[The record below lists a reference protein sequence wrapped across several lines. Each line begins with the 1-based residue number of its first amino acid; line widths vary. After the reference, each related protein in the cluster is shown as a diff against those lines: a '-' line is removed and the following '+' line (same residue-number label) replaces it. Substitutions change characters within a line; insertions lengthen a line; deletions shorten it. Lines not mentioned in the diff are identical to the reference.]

1 MARNDQQLAV
11 GVSRVAMVEVKPART
26 TEQIEQVRELFREY
40 QTSLGIDLDFQ
51 GFAEEVVG
59 LPGSYAPPSGRLL
72 LLVVDEIQRG
82 CVALQQITSET
93 CEMKR
98 LYVQPGQRGTGLG
111 RLLVACVLDEA
122 RSIGYRRICLDTLP
136 SMTRAQAMYL
146 ALGFEEVQ
154 PYRHNPVPGTRY
166 MARSL

>member
-1 MARNDQQLAV
+1 MPQ
-11 GVSRVAMVEVKPART
+11 VAMVEVKQAHT
-26 TEQIEQVRELFREY
+26 AEHIEQVRELFREY
-40 QTSLGIDLDFQ
+40 QASLDVDLCFQ
-51 GFAEEVVG
+51 GFTEELSA
-59 LPGSYAPPSGRLL
+59 LPGGYAPPTGRLL
-72 LLVVDEIQRG
+72 LAAVDGIPRG
-82 CVALQQITSET
+82 CVALQEITSES

-98 LYVQPGQRGTGLG
+98 LYVQPEQRGTGLG
-111 RLLVACVLDEA
+111 RLLVARALDEA

-146 ALGFEEVQ
+146 ALGFEEVP